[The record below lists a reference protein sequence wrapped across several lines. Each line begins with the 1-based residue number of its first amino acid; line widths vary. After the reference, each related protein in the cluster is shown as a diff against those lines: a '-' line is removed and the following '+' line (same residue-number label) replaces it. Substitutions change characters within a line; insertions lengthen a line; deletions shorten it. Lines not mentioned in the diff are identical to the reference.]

1 MSLLKKNILLLVLMQ
16 GANYLIPLITFPY
29 LTRVLGVSQFG
40 VYAYVLTLSQY
51 FILITDFGFNLSAS
65 KKIAQADKNRA
76 VINKIFWSTL
86 SAKALIG
93 LSCIGVLL
101 VLYSFNIDKPEGSG
115 LIYIMLTIV
124 GAVFTPVWFFQGV
137 EEISAL
143 TVTNIISK
151 TSAIPLVILLVN
163 GPSDVDLA
171 ILVQGVVYLL
181 AASISMLLVYRTGY
195 ISAAKISFYS
205 TLNQLKDSLPLFI
218 STIAISLYTMST
230 PIIIKLVNNSYEVGL
245 YSGADKLRGALIGIF
260 LVVGSALY
268 PRINNLFATDK
279 VKMYD
284 LLRKV
289 ILAKLIF
296 SIIVIFIVFL
306 FSPLLVNVIL
316 GPEFI
321 RSADVLKVMS
331 IQFFTVLMSVA
342 MANYLLLPFGF
353 RKEYMLLP
361 IFTCIL
367 HCVLCYYLATK
378 YGAMG
383 GAISVTL
390 VELCSMC
397 VLFFI
402 TYKKGLLKG
411 FIR

>member
-93 LSCIGVLL
+93 LSCIAVLL

-296 SIIVIFIVFL
+296 SILVIFIVFL

-367 HCVLCYYLATK
+367 HCVLCFYLATK

-397 VLFFI
+397 VLFCI

>member
-1 MSLLKKNILLLVLMQ
+1 MQ

-40 VYAYVLTLSQY
+40 VYTYVLTLSQY

-171 ILVQGVVYLL
+171 ILVQGIVYLL

-296 SIIVIFIVFL
+296 SILVIFIVYL

>member
-321 RSADVLKVMS
+321 RSGDVLKVMS

>member
-40 VYAYVLTLSQY
+40 VYTYVLTLSQY

-171 ILVQGVVYLL
+171 ILVQGIVYLL

-296 SIIVIFIVFL
+296 SILVIFIVYL

>member
-195 ISAAKISFYS
+195 ISAAKISLYS
-205 TLNQLKDSLPLFI
+205 TLNQLKDSLFI
-218 STIAISLYTMST
+218 SSIAISLYTMST

-289 ILAKLIF
+289 ILAKLMF

>member
-1 MSLLKKNILLLVLMQ
+1 M
-16 GANYLIPLITFPY
+16 IPLITFPY

-411 FIR
+411 FVR

>member
-137 EEISAL
+137 EDISAL